1 MHRIFS
7 PTPGHPLIFQKRFLI
22 WLLFAG
28 VLFSSPGCLSEGG
41 IPVLVA
47 SSASETPAL
56 ESAPAALEEPSP
68 LPVNSNTPV
77 IDLVETPDEAAP
89 TDEPVQSVPDKAT
102 RTPRP
107 SATLTVT
114 AGPSPTV
121 TRTFTRT
128 PTATRTRWPTIT
140 NTITRTPTPPAASLR
155 ITRPGLLSKVS
166 SPFRVEAVIKTG
178 DDGKAWLHLI
188 GEDGRII
195 TEQMLDFGRQANQRF
210 AVSPEVKFEISAAA
224 ETGRLMLSSLDS
236 FGRTIGLSSMDLILM
251 KAGSDEINPP
261 EIYWEPYL
269 VRSPRNEAM
278 ISGGAVLVNGLIR
291 PVNGTPVIFELIDP
305 AGSVIASSQMIID
318 PPSGDL
324 SHTPFQIGIPY
335 RVSASTSTRLV
346 LRQESDGRI
355 PGTVALWSMLLTLEP

>member
-1 MHRIFS
+1 MHSIFS
-7 PTPGHPLIFQKRFLI
+7 LSQLFAKRFLV
-22 WLLFAG
+22 WLLCAG
-28 VLFSSPGCLSEGG
+28 VLFSTAGCLGEGG

-56 ESAPAALEEPSP
+56 EAAPAELEEPSLLP
-68 LPVNSNTPV
+68 LNSNTPV
-77 IDLVETPDEAAP
+77 IDLSETPHAAVSVN
-89 TDEPVQSVPDKAT
+89 EPVQSATHKAT
-102 RTPRP
+102 RTLRP
-107 SATLTVT
+107 SATLTLT
-114 AGPSPTV
+114 AGPSPTA
-121 TRTFTRT
+121 TRTPTRT

-140 NTITRTPTPPAASLR
+140 NTITLTPTPPAASLR
-155 ITRPGLLSKVS
+155 ITRPGLFSKVS

-210 AVSPEVKFEISAAA
+210 AVSPEVTFELSAAA

-236 FGRTIGLSSMDLILM
+236 YGRTIGLSSMDLILM
-251 KAGSDEINPP
+251 KAGSSEINPAVV
-261 EIYWEPYL
+261 YWEPYL
-269 VRSPRNEAM
+269 VRSPRNEAI

-291 PVNGTPVIFELIDP
+291 PVNETPVIFELIDP
-305 AGSVIASSQMIID
+305 TGRVIASSQMIID

-335 RVSASTSTRLV
+335 RVTASTSARLV